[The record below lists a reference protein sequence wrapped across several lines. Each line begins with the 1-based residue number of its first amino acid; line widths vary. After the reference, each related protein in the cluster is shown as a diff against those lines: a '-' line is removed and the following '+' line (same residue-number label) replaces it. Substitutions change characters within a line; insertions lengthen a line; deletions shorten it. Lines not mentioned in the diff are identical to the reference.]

1 MRRFWELLQPLHTF
15 ESFQAL
21 LWRLEH
27 LSSVVWETQT
37 SRNHM
42 GAQSKASPSP
52 IMPWW
57 TLFFEGAL
65 NWSPLMPAS
74 RAVVRMVDVEIPSV
88 VAIDVIYSALELSSE
103 SFEIL
108 MSNYRAKFYVKIS
121 SMFEIDVQLSSECL
135 KFYVKLSSV
144 WS

>member
-1 MRRFWELLQPLHTF
+1 
-15 ESFQAL
+15 
-21 LWRLEH
+21 
-27 LSSVVWETQT
+27 
-37 SRNHM
+37 
-42 GAQSKASPSP
+42 
-52 IMPWW
+52 
-57 TLFFEGAL
+57 
-65 NWSPLMPAS
+65 MPAS